1 MPVCKIPPRP
11 HPPTTLPF
19 HDDVVK
25 FLAEWFAQP
34 PATCGGRCF
43 FFILEGLKLKKIQTW
58 GVWFENP
65 PRVRNRSL
73 FASTAARV
81 QGGGGRTSKAKHR
94 DVGPGGTRTLSW
106 RGVGQRPSGCR
117 VGLTASFFARPVSGQ
132 SRVPEEGANTYRW
145 GLVRGAVFTGVV
157 TSTGTKAP
165 CKVL

>member
-81 QGGGGRTSKAKHR
+81 QGGGGVEQAK
-94 DVGPGGTRTLSW
+94 
-106 RGVGQRPSGCR
+106 Q
-117 VGLTASFFARPVSGQ
+117 
-132 SRVPEEGANTYRW
+132 
-145 GLVRGAVFTGVV
+145 
-157 TSTGTKAP
+157 STGTLALAGRVP
-165 CKVL
+165 FLGVELDNDQVGAGSG